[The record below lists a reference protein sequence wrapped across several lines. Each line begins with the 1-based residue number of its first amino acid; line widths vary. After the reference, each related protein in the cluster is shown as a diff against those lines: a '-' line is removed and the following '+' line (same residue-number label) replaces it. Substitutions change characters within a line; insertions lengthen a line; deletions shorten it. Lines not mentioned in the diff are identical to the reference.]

1 MTHLTAYFAASAIAA
16 SAGQT
21 LSLEGAIA
29 RAYEV
34 HPDLVAADAR
44 VEKARLAY
52 EQLQTEGYAL
62 SADLTG
68 RFVGSQNNILATS
81 GAAMGSPAFV
91 PTAAG
96 SVGLTVPIWN
106 GGKTGEALKAANLTE
121 DAAKADRDAARSDL
135 TIDVVKAFWAARQ
148 AELAEGIQHESVLQA
163 QRAVTIAEAGK
174 SAGRQTAHDV
184 DQAAQSYNA
193 ALAEWYRQK
202 AQAAVAM
209 ASLGNLLKQDLAGTK
224 LAGDPPAF
232 PPPVPRPTAEDIGA
246 ALARRPDFL
255 ALQSRVAVE
264 EAQLGAAKG
273 EYWPQL
279 SFTAQYQH
287 GNNQFDQITGTR
299 SLGAFAG
306 QWDALLTAKY
316 NLFDL
321 GKTHRSVASADQD
334 VRAARA
340 RLEGLRSQLR
350 TAIENAWTK
359 ASLAQVRLSFSDRS
373 VELARRNQEWTIAR
387 RAQGF
392 GLAIEVDDAR
402 SKLAVAE
409 TQRLN
414 ARIEYVV
421 AIAELQAA
429 SGELK

>member
-1 MTHLTAYFAASAIAA
+1 MTLFAAAA
-16 SAGQT
+16 AAAVAGAGAALT
-21 LSLEGAIA
+21 LEDAIA

-96 SVGLTVPIWN
+96 SIGLTVPIWN
-106 GGKTGEALKAANLTE
+106 GGKTGEALKAANLSE
-121 DAAKADRDAARSDL
+121 DAAKADRDAARRDL
-135 TIDVVKAFWAARQ
+135 TLDVAKAFWSARQ
-148 AELAEGIQHESVLQA
+148 AELAEGIQGESAKQA
-163 QRAVTIAEAGK
+163 QRAVTIAEAGL

-193 ALAEWYRQK
+193 ALAESYRQK
-202 AQAAVAM
+202 AQTAVAL
-209 ASLGNLLKQDLAGTK
+209 ATLGNLLKQDLGGMK
-224 LAGDPPAF
+224 LIGDPPEA
-232 PPPVPRPTAEDIGA
+232 PPPVPRPTSDDVEA
-246 ALARRPDFL
+246 ALARRPDYL
-255 ALQSRVAVE
+255 ALQARVAVE
-264 EAQLGAAKG
+264 EAQLGAARG
-273 EYWPQL
+273 DYWPQL

-287 GNNQFDQITGTR
+287 GNNQVDQITGTR

-306 QWDALLTAKY
+306 QWDALLTARY

-321 GKTHRSVASADQD
+321 GKTRRSVASADQD
-334 VRAARA
+334 VRESRA

-350 TAIENAWTK
+350 TGIENAWTK
-359 ASLAQVRLSFSDRS
+359 ASLAQTRLSFSDRA
-373 VELARRNQEWTIAR
+373 VDLARRNQEWTIAR

-402 SKLAVAE
+402 SKLAIAE

-414 ARIEYVV
+414 SRIEYVV
-421 AIAELQAA
+421 AMAELQAA
-429 SGELK
+429 LGELK